1 MRTRSPTWRRG
12 RRECEQVSPRLLRD
26 RELERKFDEAMSR
39 RWEFARFPMTATT
52 VTWTTVMES
61 APTTAITANEVN
73 ATTLTTTTSTRL
85 GVLRLR
91 GD

>member
-1 MRTRSPTWRRG
+1 MYDNSCMIARDDNFLP
-12 RRECEQVSPRLLRD
+12 D
-26 RELERKFDEAMSR
+26 RELEGKFDEAMSR
-39 RWEFARFPMTATT
+39 HRELARFSMTAAT
-52 VTWTTVMES
+52 VTWTPVTEN
-61 APTTAITANEVN
+61 APTTAITANEVS

>member
-1 MRTRSPTWRRG
+1 MSYIRQLSHDRPRARRDDNFL
-12 RRECEQVSPRLLRD
+12 PD